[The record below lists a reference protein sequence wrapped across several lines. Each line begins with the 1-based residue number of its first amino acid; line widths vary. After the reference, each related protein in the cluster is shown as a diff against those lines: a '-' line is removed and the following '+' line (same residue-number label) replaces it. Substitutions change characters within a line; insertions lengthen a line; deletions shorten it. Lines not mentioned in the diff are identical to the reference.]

1 MIKEIKIALVGN
13 PNVGK
18 STLFNKLTGLR
29 QKTGN
34 YPGITVE
41 KKTGSF
47 TDGDTRYHVIDLP
60 GAYGLHPSSLDEQVV
75 YKVLADKANPN
86 HPELTVVI
94 ADPFNLKR
102 AVFLY
107 RQIRDMGLPAI
118 FVINMAD
125 EAEQAGLSINTSKLE
140 HVLGTKVF
148 LTEARSGKG
157 VDALKSALSTAHP
170 GEMAPSFSIPHEYH
184 AAVQQVKDHTGET
197 NDYLAWLALS
207 QKRPVVPTAGGERTI
222 ETIRN
227 QHGLNL
233 HRLQI
238 QETMTRHN
246 QLDSELVGVIKDPAK
261 KRENF
266 TERLD
271 KLLIHSVWGYVIF
284 FGLLLLIFQTIYTWS
299 APFMDAIEDGF
310 AWLTGTAAGWLPPGP
325 VNGLLTDGIIAG
337 IGGIVIFI
345 PQIAMLFIFISL
357 MEESGYMSRV
367 VYLMDRWLKPFG
379 LSGKSAVPLMSGAAC
394 AIPAVMSARTI
405 ENDKER
411 LITILVTPF
420 MTCSARLP
428 IYIVIIGLII
438 PQTTVLGL
446 DLRGLVLFGMYALG
460 LLAALGSAWLFKW
473 WLKSD
478 FKSYLILEMPT
489 YRFPVLRNVGIHVW
503 EKTMGFVWGAGR
515 IILAISVVLW
525 VLGSFG
531 ISERF
536 TNAEQLVQQENP
548 GMTAEELDNEVQ
560 SQKLEYSFLGTLGRA
575 IEPAIAPLGYDW
587 KMGIGLVSSF
597 AAREVFVSTMST
609 VYSLGGTDDE
619 LTVRQRMAAEINPST
634 GKPAYNLAS
643 GLSLLLFY
651 AFAMQCMSTIAIV
664 RKETDSWKWTMIQL
678 AFMTGF
684 AYLAALMAY
693 QLLK

>member
-1 MIKEIKIALVGN
+1 MTETKIALVGN

-47 TDGDTRYHVIDLP
+47 TDGTTKYHVIDLP
-60 GAYGLHPSSLDEQVV
+60 GAYGIHPSSLDEQVV
-75 YKVLADKANPN
+75 YDVLADKTNPN
-86 HPELTVVI
+86 HPDLAVVI
-94 ADPFNLKR
+94 GDPFNLKR

-107 RQIRDMGLPAI
+107 QQIRDMGVPAI
-118 FVINMAD
+118 FVVNMAD
-125 EAEQAGLSINTSKLE
+125 EAERAGLSIDTHKLE
-140 HVLGTKVF
+140 KLLATTVI
-148 LTEARSGKG
+148 LTDARSGKG
-157 VDALKSALSTAHP
+157 IDALKAALP
-170 GEMAPSFSIPHEYH
+170 GKPDGMAPSFSIPDEYH
-184 AAVQQVKDHTGET
+184 GAVQQVKAQTDEG

-207 QKRPVVPTAGGERTI
+207 QKHHTARDITQIQAI
-222 ETIRN
+222 ESIRN
-227 QHGLNL
+227 EYGLNP

-238 QETMTRHN
+238 QETMARHAK
-246 QLDSELVGVIKDPAK
+246 LDKDLLGIIKDPAK
-261 KRENF
+261 KRAHF
-266 TERLD
+266 SQRLD
-271 KLLIHSVWGYVIF
+271 RWLMHAVWGYVIF
-284 FGLLLLIFQTIYTWS
+284 FGLLLLIFQAIYTWS
-299 APFMDAIEDGF
+299 GPFMDAIDSGF
-310 AWLTGTAAGWLPPGP
+310 AWLASTTANGLPPGP
-325 VNGLLTDGIIAG
+325 INGLLTDGIIAG

-345 PQIAMLFIFISL
+345 PQIAILFIFIAL

-367 VYLMDRWLKPFG
+367 VCLMDRWLKPFG

-428 IYIVIIGLII
+428 IYIVIIGLVI
-438 PQTTVLGL
+438 PQTRVLGL
-446 DLRGLVLFGMYALG
+446 DLQGLVLFGMYVLG
-460 LLAALGSAWLFKW
+460 LLAALGSAWLLKW
-473 WLKSD
+473 WLKSNY
-478 FKSYLILEMPT
+478 KSFLVLEMPT
-489 YRFPVLRNVGIHVW
+489 YRFPVLRNVGFHVW
-503 EKTMGFVWGAGR
+503 EKTMGFVWGAGK
-515 IILAISVVLW
+515 IILAISIVLW

-531 ISERF
+531 VSDRF
-536 TNAEQLVQQENP
+536 TNAEQLAQVEHPN
-548 GMTAEELDNEVQ
+548 MSAEELENEVQ

-575 IEPAIAPLGYDW
+575 IEPAIEPLGYDW
-587 KMGIGLVSSF
+587 KMGIGLIASF
-597 AAREVFVSTMST
+597 AAREVFVSTMAT

-619 LTVRQRMAAEINPST
+619 LTIRERMASEINPRT
-634 GKPAYNLAS
+634 GKPAYNFAS
-643 GLSLLLFY
+643 GISLLLFY

-664 RKETDSWKWTMIQL
+664 RKETNSWKWTIIQL

-684 AYLAALMAY
+684 AYLAALVAY

>member
-1 MIKEIKIALVGN
+1 MKEIKIALVGN

-47 TDGDTRYHVIDLP
+47 TDNAIKYHVIDLP
-60 GAYGLHPSSLDEQVV
+60 GAYGVHPSSLDEQVV
-75 YKVLADKANPN
+75 YEVLADKANLN
-86 HPELTVVI
+86 HPELVVVI
-94 ADPFNLKR
+94 GDPFNLKR

-107 RQIRDMGLPAI
+107 RQVRDMGLPAI
-118 FVINMAD
+118 FVVNMAD
-125 EAEQAGLSINTSKLE
+125 EAERAGLAIDTGKLE
-140 HVLGTKVF
+140 TLLRTKVI
-148 LTEARSGKG
+148 LTDARSGTG
-157 VDALKSALSTAHP
+157 VDALKAALSDQP
-170 GEMAPSFSIPHEYH
+170 GNMAPSFHIPSEYH
-184 AAVQQVKDHTGET
+184 DAIRQVKNHTGDE

-207 QKRPVVPTAGGERTI
+207 QKRPIARAAASVGAI
-222 ETIRN
+222 EAIRN
-227 QHGLNL
+227 EFGLNL

-238 QETMTRHN
+238 QETMTRHT
-246 QLDSELVGVIKDPAK
+246 QLDNELSTIVRDPAK
-261 KRENF
+261 KKENF

-271 KLLIHSVWGYVIF
+271 KLLIHAVWGYVIF

-299 APFMDAIEDGF
+299 GPFMDAIENGF
-310 AWLTGTAAGWLPPGP
+310 AWLAGTTASWLPPGP
-325 VNGLLTDGIIAG
+325 LNGLLTDGIIAG

-394 AIPAVMSARTI
+394 AIPAVMSTRTI

-428 IYIVIIGLII
+428 IYIIIIGLVI
-438 PQTTVLGL
+438 PQTRVLGF
-446 DLRGLVLFGMYALG
+446 DLQGLVLFGMYLLG
-460 LLAALGSAWLFKW
+460 LLAALGSAWLLKW

-478 FKSYLILEMPT
+478 YKSFLILEMPT
-489 YRFPVLRNVGIHVW
+489 YRFPVLRNVGLQVW
-503 EKTMGFVWGAGR
+503 EKTTGFVWGAGK
-515 IILAISVVLW
+515 IILAISIVLW
-525 VLGSFG
+525 VLGSLG
-531 ISERF
+531 ISNRF
-536 TNAEQLVQQENP
+536 TNAEQLVRQEHP
-548 GMTAEELDNEVQ
+548 GLSADELDNEVQ
-560 SQKLEYSFLGTLGRA
+560 SQKLEYSFLGTLGRF
-575 IEPAIAPLGYDW
+575 IEPAIEPLGYDW
-587 KMGIGLVSSF
+587 KMGIGLISSF
-597 AAREVFVSTMST
+597 AAREVFVGTMAT

-619 LTVRQRMAAEINPST
+619 LTIRERMAAEINPRT
-634 GKPAYNLAS
+634 GKPAYNIAS

-664 RKETDSWKWTMIQL
+664 RKETNSWKWTAIQL

-684 AYLAALMAY
+684 AYLAALIAY